1 MTKRNFIYF
10 KYLKMSLKAIL
21 EYRLAAWLMATAQSL
36 TMLFAF
42 LGLDLMFRRFGS
54 LAGWSFAEAA
64 LCFGVTYMA
73 FSLSECIA
81 RGFDAFS
88 RMVIQ
93 GEFDRVLL
101 RPRSTIVQVLGSK
114 TDITRLSKAVL
125 GIVILCVMIPRTEIS
140 WDFPKAMTLMLMVL
154 GGTAV
159 FTGIFILGATVCFF
173 TLEGLEVIN
182 IFTDG
187 GRELAS
193 YPLPVYGKWITRFFT
208 FIIPFG
214 CMNYLPLLYLT
225 GRTQGQNLL
234 PLWVYMLMPLLG
246 FLFILPCV
254 LVWRFGVRHYKSAG
268 S

>member
-1 MTKRNFIYF
+1 MRLIYL
-10 KYLKMSLKAIL
+10 KYLSINVKALL
-21 EYRLAAWLMATAQSL
+21 EYRLSAWLVAAGQTLTTALGFLSL
-36 TMLFAF
+36 SLLFQ
-42 LGLDLMFRRFGS
+42 RFGS

-64 LCFGVTYMA
+64 VCFSVTYTA
-73 FSLSECIA
+73 FAISETFA

-101 RPRSTIVQVLGSK
+101 RPRSTIIQVLGAK
-114 TDITRLSKAVL
+114 LDITRLSRVICGIIIICAV
-125 GIVILCVMIPRTEIS
+125 IPRSDIY
-140 WDFPKAMTLMLMVL
+140 WDFSKICTLVLMIL
-154 GGTAV
+154 GGSAV

-225 GRTQGQNLL
+225 GRVEPNGL
-234 PLWVYMLMPLLG
+234 PPWCYMLMPLLG

-254 LVWRFGVRHYKSAG
+254 LVWRFGVRHYSSAG

>member
-1 MTKRNFIYF
+1 MN
-10 KYLKMSLKAIL
+10 LKSVL
-21 EYRLAAWLMATAQSL
+21 EYRLSAWLVVAAAAFT
-36 TMLFAF
+36 TLFAF
-42 LGLDLMFRRFGS
+42 LSLSLMFRRFGN

-64 LCFGVTYMA
+64 LCFGVTGAA
-73 FSLSECIA
+73 FALSECFA
-81 RGFDAFS
+81 RGFDVFS

-101 RPRSTIVQVLGSK
+101 RPRGTLIQVLGAK
-114 TDITRLSKAVL
+114 TEITRFGRVL
-125 GIVILCVMIPRTEIS
+125 INVVIICMIIPRTDII
-140 WDFPKAMTLMLMVL
+140 WDLSKLVTLILMIF
-154 GGTAV
+154 GGAAV
-159 FTGIFILGATVCFF
+159 FTGVFILGATVCFF

-193 YPLPVYGKWITRFFT
+193 YPLPVYGKWIARFFT

-225 GRTQGQNLL
+225 GRAGGFL
-234 PLWVYMLMPLLG
+234 PAFVYMLMPLLG
-246 FLFILPCV
+246 FVFILPCV
-254 LVWRFGVRHYKSAG
+254 QVWRFGVRHYSSAG